1 MKTTYTKPE
10 ILTVEIELGRGAVI
24 CASRKS
30 IFENP
35 VVAGRELEE
44 D

>member
-1 MKTTYTKPE
+1 MKATYTKPE
-10 ILTVEIELGRGAVI
+10 ILTVEIELGSGAVI

-35 VVAGRELEE
+35 IIAGRELEE

>member
-1 MKTTYTKPE
+1 MKTTYIKPE
-10 ILTVEIELGRGAVI
+10 ILTVEIELGSGAVI